1 MGKGFKLPGVSPLK
15 QEGDKFGLPSFD
27 RSEYRSSGGS
37 YSSPQN
43 PSTYFSPGGYFAK
56 GISSFGDIA
65 AEFIKNKKPEV
76 NPDGSIGNVGGAKTS
91 QTFATNLDKRIAAA
105 EAKGDKSKV
114 EKLKAKKQ
122 RRSMRDTTQAEI
134 NKKKNLEREAKLQE
148 RLNEKLTN
156 KGIDPSTVS
165 MSKGSEYKKLFANMA
180 SNLGVQADL
189 DTSTDGTM
197 AQMKNDSP
205 NKFLGGAMRAA
216 FGGASQLGLNNSGL
230 TQEQMQ
236 NAIAPGGKFV
246 GIGNVG
252 KAISQAQQA
261 TGPTQA
267 ERAAA
272 ASRMAG
278 RNSADLSV
286 GSNEPAAQAVSSGL
300 IGAAGQAVGGASGG
314 QTLNCT
320 PVAMS
325 YDPPLQ
331 ANEKG
336 GKKSVFNMNTK
347 GMAEAAFGTPAMRQ
361 ASVGSAFQVSAAQ
374 EAAFGPDSD
383 LAKENPAKA
392 KKIYDG
398 IKASDNSP
406 AASTYENPTPV
417 IDHSGGYVAA
427 KALDTFGNVF
437 ADAITAKYGNKEK
450 EE

>member
-15 QEGDKFGLPSFD
+15 QEEDKFGLPSFD
-27 RSEYRSSGGS
+27 RSGYRSSSGS
-37 YSSPQN
+37 YSNPQD
-43 PSTYFSPGGYFAK
+43 PSTYFTPGGYFAE
-56 GISSFGDIA
+56 GISSFGDMA
-65 AEFIKNKKPEV
+65 SEYIKNKKPEV

-114 EKLKAKKQ
+114 ERLKGKKQ

-148 RLNEKLTN
+148 RLNERLTK

-189 DTSTDGTM
+189 DTSTDGT
-197 AQMKNDSP
+197 ALNMKNDSP
-205 NKFLGGAMRAA
+205 NKFLGGLASIATGGRRASGGGGGQLDLQSIA
-216 FGGASQLGLNNSGL
+216 AQVQGTGGA
-230 TQEQMQ
+230 
-236 NAIAPGGKFV
+236 
-246 GIGNVG
+246 GIFGR
-252 KAISQAQQA
+252 ALQAAQAQQA
-261 TGPTQA
+261 
-267 ERAAA
+267 AA
-272 ASRMAG
+272 ASTPAQNPIAG
-278 RNSADLSV
+278 
-286 GSNEPAAQAVSSGL
+286 GL
-300 IGAAGQAVGGASGG
+300 AAAGQAVGGASGG

-361 ASVGSAFQVSAAQ
+361 ASVGSAFQVTAKQ
-374 EAAFGPDSD
+374 EAAFGPDSK
-383 LAKENPAKA
+383 LAKEDPAQA

-398 IKASDNSP
+398 IKAGDNSP

-417 IDHSGGYVAA
+417 VDYSGGYVAA

-437 ADAITAKYGNKEK
+437 ADAVTAKYGNKDKQE
-450 EE
+450 

>member
-1 MGKGFKLPGVSPLK
+1 MAKKGFKLPGVSPLK

-27 RSEYRSSGGS
+27 RSGYRSSGGS
-37 YSSPQN
+37 YSSPQD
-43 PSTYFSPGGYFAK
+43 PSTYFTPGGYFAE

-65 AEFIKNKKPEV
+65 SEYIKNKKPEV
-76 NPDGSIGNVGGAKTS
+76 NPDGSIGNVGGAKTN
-91 QTFATNLDKRIAAA
+91 QTFATNLDKRIANA

-114 EKLKAKKQ
+114 EKLKGKKQ
-122 RRSMRDTTQAEI
+122 RRAMRDTTQAAI
-134 NKKKNLEREAKLQE
+134 NEKKNTEREAKLQE
-148 RLNEKLTN
+148 RLNEKLTR

-165 MSKGSEYKKLFANMA
+165 MSKGSEYKELFANMA
-180 SNLGVQADL
+180 SNLGVQSSL
-189 DTSTDGTM
+189 DTSTDGT
-197 AQMKNDSP
+197 ALNMKNDSP
-205 NKFLGGAMRAA
+205 NKFLGGAMSAA
-216 FGGASQLGLNNSGL
+216 FGGGSGVNNSGL
-230 TQEQMQ
+230 SQQQLQ

-246 GIGNVG
+246 GIGGVG

-261 TGPTQA
+261 
-267 ERAAA
+267 AA
-272 ASRMAG
+272 ASA
-278 RNSADLSV
+278 
-286 GSNEPAAQAVSSGL
+286 
-300 IGAAGQAVGGASGG
+300 AAGGAMGTTDQNPMTGGASGG

-336 GKKSVFNMNTK
+336 GKKSVFNMNTR

-361 ASVGSAFQVSAAQ
+361 ASVGSAFQVSTAQ
-374 EAAFGPDSD
+374 EAAFGPNSD

-398 IKASDNSP
+398 IKAGDNSP

-417 IDHSGGYVAA
+417 VDYSGGYVAS

-437 ADAITAKYGNKEK
+437 ADAVTAKYGNKDNEQ
-450 EE
+450 

>member
-27 RSEYRSSGGS
+27 RSGYRSSGGS
-37 YSSPQN
+37 YSSPQD
-43 PSTYFSPGGYFAK
+43 PSTYFTPGGYFAE

-65 AEFIKNKKPEV
+65 SEYIKNKKPEV
-76 NPDGSIGNVGGAKTS
+76 NPDGSIGNIGGAQTN

-114 EKLKAKKQ
+114 ERLKGKKE
-122 RRSMRDTTQAEI
+122 RRSMRDTTQAAI
-134 NKKKNLEREAKLQE
+134 NEKKNTERKTKLQG
-148 RLNEKLTN
+148 RLDQKLTN

-165 MSKGSEYKKLFANMA
+165 TSKGSEYKKLFANMA

-189 DTSTDGTM
+189 DTSTDGT
-197 AQMKNDSP
+197 ALNMKNDSP
-205 NKFLGGAMRAA
+205 NKFLGAAAGAALGT
-216 FGGASQLGLNNSGL
+216 GGSGSAGSMNINNFV
-230 TQEQMQ
+230 QD
-236 NAIAPGGKFV
+236 GKFV
-246 GIGNVG
+246 GFKGIADAVKQN
-252 KAISQAQQA
+252 QAQQA
-261 TGPTQA
+261 
-267 ERAAA
+267 AA
-272 ASRMAG
+272 AST
-278 RNSADLSV
+278 
-286 GSNEPAAQAVSSGL
+286 
-300 IGAAGQAVGGASGG
+300 AAGGVMGTANQNPMTGGAIPEGG
-314 QTLNCT
+314 GKFQLT

-361 ASVGSAFQVSAAQ
+361 ASVKSPFEISAAQ
-374 EAAFGPDSD
+374 EAAFGPDSN
-383 LAKENPAKA
+383 LAKKDPAKA

-417 IDHSGGYVAA
+417 VDYSGGYVAS

-437 ADAITAKYGNKEK
+437 ADAVTAKYGNKDNEQ
-450 EE
+450 

>member
-27 RSEYRSSGGS
+27 RSGYRSSGGS
-37 YSSPQN
+37 YSSPQD
-43 PSTYFSPGGYFAK
+43 PSTYFTPGGYFAQ

-65 AEFIKNKKPEV
+65 SEYIKNKKPEV
-76 NPDGSIGNVGGAKTS
+76 NPDGSIGNVGGAKTN

-114 EKLKAKKQ
+114 EKLKGKKE
-122 RRSMRDTTQAEI
+122 RRGMRDTTQAAI

-148 RLNEKLTN
+148 RLNERLTK

-165 MSKGSEYKKLFANMA
+165 TSKGSEYKKLFANMA

-189 DTSTDGTM
+189 DTSTDGT
-197 AQMKNDSP
+197 ALNMKNDSP

-216 FGGASQLGLNNSGL
+216 FGGGGSGGGGGQVDL
-230 TQEQMQ
+230 QS
-236 NAIAPGGKFV
+236 IAQGGG
-246 GIGNVG
+246 GISGIFGRALQVT
-252 KAISQAQQA
+252 QAQQA
-261 TGPTQA
+261 
-267 ERAAA
+267 AAA
-272 ASRMAG
+272 
-278 RNSADLSV
+278 
-286 GSNEPAAQAVSSGL
+286 
-300 IGAAGQAVGGASGG
+300 GAAAGGAMGTANQNPMTGGASGG

-361 ASVGSAFQVSAAQ
+361 ASVGSAFQVTAKQ
-374 EAAFGPDSD
+374 EAAFGPDSK
-383 LAKENPAKA
+383 LAKKDPAQA

-398 IKASDNSP
+398 IKAGDNSP

-417 IDHSGGYVAA
+417 VDYSGGYVAA

-437 ADAITAKYGNKEK
+437 ADAITAKYGDKDKQE
-450 EE
+450 